1 VLGCEH
7 KEEIGGI
14 MKKSVEDRIQGSAR
28 QAKGAVKQEVGRV
41 TRNRSMQAEGF
52 VEKHAGKAQRAAGRS
67 KAKRERDL

>member
-1 VLGCEH
+1 
-7 KEEIGGI
+7 
-14 MKKSVEDRIQGSAR
+14 MKKSVEDRVQGSAR

-52 VEKHAGKAQRAAGRS
+52 VEKQAGKAQRAVGRS